1 MDGVTLSVY
10 EHADELPMIYL
21 FVKHIESVSPSP
33 AEPEGHVFEIQVKN
47 QVDNFTSSRIFEH
60 LHIQVTYR
68 FAAIDPDAR
77 REWIEVI
84 EMLTRRKVSETS
96 LDGFLN
102 GTNDSQR
109 PESVTPEDVEE
120 VGFPIPY

>member
-1 MDGVTLSVY
+1 MQ
-10 EHADELPMIYL
+10 
-21 FVKHIESVSPSP
+21 K
-33 AEPEGHVFEIQVKN
+33 
-47 QVDNFTSSRIFEH
+47 
-60 LHIQVTYR
+60 VTYR

-109 PESVTPEDVEE
+109 PESMTLDDIEE
-120 VGFPIPY
+120 VSFPIPD